1 MSNYTG
7 TITLPANS
15 IVIGKDSNA
24 QPLVIINING
34 SGTGLMPGYAYTLKL
49 KFNSDRYVD
58 ASGVT
63 KTQGESDALYAVIGG
78 YKWDRYNLGVVNRN
92 PTLNNPDQ
100 IPSIQDLHGDLLSVW
115 E

>member
-1 MSNYTG
+1 MKIGAVTGTSSLGTSTANGIKTTGQSFIINTGAVSNYTG

-24 QPLVIINING
+24 QPLVINING

-63 KTQGESDALYAVIGG
+63 KRKENQMPY
-78 YKWDRYNLGVVNRN
+78 
-92 PTLNNPDQ
+92 TL
-100 IPSIQDLHGDLLSVW
+100 
-115 E
+115 